1 MNYGIKGCSKYV
13 TGVTGLAGLTG
24 GEGEEEGGEFLADKL
39 TDGHW
44 TGLPKV
50 VQGVLAALKL
60 ILFFL

>member
-1 MNYGIKGCSKYV
+1 MQQGRRGD
-13 TGVTGLAGLTG
+13 GVGGVDGGG

-44 TGLPKV
+44 TGPPKV